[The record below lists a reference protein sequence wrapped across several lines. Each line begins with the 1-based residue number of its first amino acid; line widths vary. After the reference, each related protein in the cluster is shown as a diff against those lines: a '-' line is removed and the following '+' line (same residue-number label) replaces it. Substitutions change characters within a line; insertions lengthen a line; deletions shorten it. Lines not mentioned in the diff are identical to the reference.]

1 MLIFAAGMVTH
12 SQQMFFNDRY
22 ACTHGANADFVKLG
36 DAVGVQAD
44 RVNTI
49 AELREKLHWLLF
61 ETGDLPAL
69 LEVKVD
75 QKVPILP
82 IVMPGTALHEFV
94 PFDEGMHSPTSY
106 CRSCLTDVH
115 H

>member
-1 MLIFAAGMVTH
+1 MVTH

-22 ACTHGANADFVKLG
+22 AHTHGSNADFVKFG

-44 RVNTI
+44 RVNHIT
-49 AELREKLHWLLF
+49 ELREKMHWLLF
-61 ETGDLPAL
+61 ETGSSPAL
-69 LEVKVD
+69 LEVKVA

-94 PFDEGMHSPTSY
+94 AFDEGIVIFIPE
-106 CRSCLTDVH
+106 
-115 H
+115 